1 MLKPM
6 HAWRNWVAT
15 MEPWMWSHGGGA
27 RWEKRRRILI
37 KRSELTYGTTCQ
49 EYADLT
55 SAITS
60 CSWTTRTIPYVHHR
74 CQHFARAP
82 SSGHLAACL
91 SAFAPRTGAP
101 TRAIHFCVS
110 PRHNSLPNS
119 IGSLTMDTHGR
130 RTEDLKVERFGC
142 AFLLYDR
149 FVGRHD
155 HVTRTQVRVIRAAQG
170 PRRNRGGTRQRTQ
183 SYHGITQCSAKY
195 RVCGICS
202 VVGWRK
208 DGLDA
213 GMGTCCITLRTQL
226 G

>member
-1 MLKPM
+1 MSTPNVNISL
-6 HAWRNWVAT
+6 
-15 MEPWMWSHGGGA
+15 EPHLLDTL
-27 RWEKRRRILI
+27 RPVYPLLPR
-37 KRSELTYGTTCQ
+37 ELAHQLEQYI
-49 EYADLT
+49 
-55 SAITS
+55 SAS
-60 CSWTTRTIPYVHHR
+60 PPATIPY
-74 CQHFARAP
+74 QTLL
-82 SSGHLAACL
+82 GL
-91 SAFAPRTGAP
+91 SQWT
-101 TRAIHFCVS
+101 
-110 PRHNSLPNS
+110 
-119 IGSLTMDTHGR
+119 THSR

-213 GMGTCCITLRTQL
+213 GMGTHYITLRTQL